1 VKKLYQLRS
10 PLLSNVNNG
19 ENLLGRNLFTK
30 QYKNFTRIIVLC
42 IDRDNDIGSKGG
54 METPI
59 VGRDSCINAGIRL
72 AIEDPEDSDANAVF
86 AAIKTY
92 EDLLK
97 RGYEV
102 EVAIVAGRYNRGI
115 EGDEKIGAEI
125 QLLVNTFKADASV
138 IVSDGEDDETVV
150 PVIQSLIPIISIQRV
165 VIKHSRS
172 VEYSYAVFG
181 KYIKML
187 VYDPRYSKFFLGV
200 PGALLVASGIATI
213 LGLTKEAIALVLS
226 ILGSA
231 FIIRAFDIDKS
242 IGSLGKPN
250 PTSFIK
256 IFSLVAG
263 LLIIVVSIVN
273 GLSQIPQEIITN
285 DMTNWEI
292 VTNKQIVGSFIR
304 GTILLMWIGLGT
316 ILTGTL
322 LGNWFRGSI
331 KTMSDIL
338 RLVIL
343 ILLYYPILQFSS
355 VLTEGTSPFNLISSL
370 LIGLA
375 ITLVAAT
382 FLYQYY
388 KNRKG
393 GESLK

>member
-1 VKKLYQLRS
+1 
-10 PLLSNVNNG
+10 LSNANNG
-19 ENLLGRNLFTK
+19 ENLFGRDLVTK
-30 QYKNFTRIIVLC
+30 QNKNFNRIIVLC
-42 IDRDNDIGSKGG
+42 IDRDDDVGSKGG
-54 METPI
+54 IETPV

-72 AIEDPEDSDANAVF
+72 AIEDPEDSDANAIF
-86 AAIKTY
+86 AAVKTY

-97 RGYEV
+97 RGVEV
-102 EVAIVAGRYNRGI
+102 EVAIVAGKYNRGV
-115 EGDEKIGAEI
+115 EGDEKIGSEI
-125 QLLVNTFKADASV
+125 QFLIKRFKADASV

-150 PVIQSLIPIISIQRV
+150 PVIQSLIPIISVQRV

-213 LGLTKEAIALVLS
+213 FGLTREAFALVLS

-242 IGSLGKPN
+242 IGALGKPT
-250 PTSFIK
+250 PTSFIR

-263 LLIIVVSIVN
+263 LLIIVVSIAN
-273 GLSQIPQEIITN
+273 GLSHIPQEIITQEL
-285 DMTNWEI
+285 TNWEI
-292 VTNKQIVGSFIR
+292 ITNKQIVGSFIR
-304 GTILLMWIGLGT
+304 GTILLMWIGIGT

-322 LGNWFRGSI
+322 LANWFRGSI
-331 KTMSDIL
+331 KAMSDIL

-343 ILLYYPILQFSS
+343 ILLYYPILQFTS
-355 VLTEGTSPFNLISSL
+355 VLTERANPFNLISSL

-382 FLYQYY
+382 SLYQYY
-388 KNRKG
+388 RNRKG